1 LKFLTSKTY
10 SLNGIWKYCLNKKE
24 EYRDIQVPS
33 NWYLQGLNHHGKVY
47 YKKTFP
53 MLLQKDKDYYL
64 VFKGV
69 DYFCQV
75 KLNGRLI
82 GKHEGYFQEF
92 SFLVTDILQNG
103 ENLLEIEVDSP
114 KEPLDVWPDKKFL
127 IKGIFNHHDTRP
139 GSWDPEY
146 GQDKN
151 TGGIWNDVLIEEKN
165 KVHLGRNIK
174 VSPLLLKDGCA
185 RLDIEVPLIN
195 DVLPQEIEIILDI
208 SGVGFKD
215 KLKINQNIFLSL
227 GQNNIHLVKTIDQPK
242 LWTTWD
248 RGEPYLYNLKCI
260 ILNSKRNILD
270 ESSVQF
276 GIREIKIDSQWN
288 WYLNGERFFPRGTNI
303 IPTQWL
309 SGYSKKMIDKDIEM
323 LKEANVNA
331 VRVHAHINRQEF
343 YDACDKAGI
352 LVWQDF
358 PLQWS
363 YEESDEF
370 VQNAVSQMGD
380 MIEQFYNH
388 PSISVWCCHNEPSIN
403 RHKLDPLLYLTA
415 KAKDSTRYI
424 DIASDFTYHPY
435 PGWYRTN
442 YYEFCSLPG
451 APFINE
457 FGAQALPN
465 IETMREMMNKDEIWP
480 PKWSVWAYHDFQ
492 YDTTF
497 NVARVDMGD
506 SLEEFIRNSQEYQS
520 RLLKYAIEN
529 YRKNKYS
536 KITGIFQFMFVDNW
550 NAITWSVVDYFRR
563 PKEGYY
569 TLKTV
574 YQPILIGMDMDRE
587 KISLYA
593 IKTIG
598 IPNIWIV
605 NDTMDKYDHT
615 YAEITFFKDGK
626 RVIEKKIDTGSIS
639 NDSVKH
645 FSHPPLS
652 QGPVRLNLKDKGT
665 YHIEI
670 KLQNNKGDIISSN
683 SYRIEV
689 I

>member
-1 LKFLTSKTY
+1 MFLTSKTY
-10 SLNGIWKYCLNKKE
+10 SLNGIWKYCLNKQE
-24 EYRDIQVPS
+24 EYSDIQVPS
-33 NWYLQGLNHHGKVY
+33 NWYLQGLNHSGKVY
-47 YKKTFP
+47 YKKTFVIS
-53 MLLQKDKDYYL
+53 LQKDKDYYL

-75 KLNGRLI
+75 KLNGKLI

-92 SFLVTDILQNG
+92 SFLITDMLKDT
-103 ENLLEIEVDSP
+103 ENLLEVEVDSP
-114 KEPLDVWPDKKFL
+114 KEPVDIWPNKKYL

-151 TGGIWNDVLIEEKN
+151 TGGIWNDIFIEEKH
-165 KVHLGRNIK
+165 KIHLDKNIK
-174 VSPLLLKDGCA
+174 VSPLLLEDGRA
-185 RLDIEVPLIN
+185 RLDIDVPLN
-195 DVLPQEIEIILDI
+195 NNVFPQEIEIILEI
-208 SGVGFKD
+208 SGVGFKEKYKID
-215 KLKINQNIFLSL
+215 KNIFLSS
-227 GQNNIHLVKTIDQPK
+227 GKNNIHLVKTIDKPR

-248 RGEPYLYNLKCI
+248 RGKSYLYHLKCI
-260 ILNSKRNILD
+260 LLNSKGNILD
-270 ESSVQF
+270 ESSLQF
-276 GIREIKIDSQWN
+276 GIREIKIDTQWN
-288 WYLNGERFFPRGTNI
+288 WYLNGQRFFPRGTNI

-309 SGYSKKMIDKDIEM
+309 SEYNKQKIAQDIKM

-358 PLQWS
+358 PLIWS

-370 VQNAVSQMGD
+370 VQNAVSQIGD

-388 PSISVWCCHNEPSIN
+388 PSISVWCCHNEPSTN
-403 RHKLDPLLYLTA
+403 RYTLDPILYSTA

-424 DIASDFTYHPY
+424 DIASDFVYHPY
-435 PGWYRTN
+435 PGWYRTH
-442 YYEFCSLPG
+442 YYEFYLLPG
-451 APFINE
+451 APFISE

-465 IETMREMMNKDEIWP
+465 METMREMMNKDELWP

-497 NVARVDMGD
+497 NVARVDIGD
-506 SLEEFIRNSQEYQS
+506 SIEEFIENSQNYQS
-520 RLLKYAIEN
+520 KLLKYAIEN

-563 PKEGYY
+563 PKKSYHV
-569 TLKTV
+569 LKII
-574 YQPILIGMDMDRE
+574 YQPVLIGMDMDRE
-587 KISLYA
+587 KINLDA
-593 IKTIG
+593 LRTIG
-598 IPNIWIV
+598 ISSIWIV
-605 NDTMDKYDHT
+605 NDTLDKYENT
-615 YAEITFFKDGK
+615 YAEISLLKDK
-626 RVIEKKIDTGSIS
+626 EIAIESKIEIGCIPADC
-639 NDSVKH
+639 VKH
-645 FSHPPLS
+645 FFSPPMSEGLI
-652 QGPVRLNLKDKGT
+652 RLNLKEKGI
-665 YHIEI
+665 YHIEM
-670 KLQNNKGDIISSN
+670 KLKNKKGNIISRN
-683 SYRIEV
+683 SYVMEV

>member
-1 LKFLTSKTY
+1 MFLTSKTY
-10 SLNGIWKYCLNKKE
+10 SLNGIWKFCLNDGEK
-24 EYRDIQVPS
+24 YRDIQVPS
-33 NWYLQGLNHHGKVY
+33 NWYLQGLNHSGKVY
-47 YKKTFP
+47 YKRMFEIST
-53 MLLQKDKDYYL
+53 QKDKDYYL

-92 SFLVTDILQNG
+92 SFLITDMLKDG
-103 ENLLEIEVDSP
+103 ENLLEVEVDSP
-114 KEPLDVWPDKKFL
+114 KEPVDVWPDKKYL

-139 GSWDPEY
+139 GSWDLEY

-151 TGGIWNDVLIEEKN
+151 TGGIWNDILIEEKS
-165 KVHLGRNIK
+165 KIHLDKNIK
-174 VSPLLLKDGCA
+174 VSPLLLKDGRA
-185 RLDIEVPLIN
+185 RLDIDVPLN
-195 DVLPQEIEIILDI
+195 NNVFPQEIEIILEI
-208 SGVGFKD
+208 SGVGFKE
-215 KLKINQNIFLSL
+215 KFKIGKNIFLSS
-227 GQNNIHLVKTIDQPK
+227 GKNNIHLVKTIDKPK

-248 RGEPYLYNLKCI
+248 RGKPYLYNLKCTL
-260 ILNSKRNILD
+260 LNSKRHILD

-276 GIREIKIDSQWN
+276 GIREIKIDNQWN

-303 IPTQWL
+303 IPAQWL
-309 SGYSKKMIDKDIEM
+309 SEYNNQMIAQDIKM
-323 LKEANVNA
+323 LKEANINA

-343 YDACDKAGI
+343 YEACDKAGI

-370 VQNAVSQMGD
+370 VQNAVSQIGD

-388 PSISVWCCHNEPSIN
+388 PSISVWCCHNEPSTN
-403 RHKLDPLLYLTA
+403 RYTLDPLLYLTA

-424 DIASDFTYHPY
+424 DIASDFAYHPY
-435 PGWYRTN
+435 PGWYRTH

-465 IETMREMMNKDEIWP
+465 VETMREMMNKDELWP

-497 NVARVDMGD
+497 NVAKVDIGN
-506 SLEEFIRNSQEYQS
+506 SIEEFIINSQDYQS
-520 RLLKYAIEN
+520 KLLKYAIEN

-563 PKEGYY
+563 PKKSYNV
-569 TLKTV
+569 LKII
-574 YQPILIGMDMDRE
+574 YQPVLIGMDMDRE
-587 KISLYA
+587 KMSLDTLRTMGISS
-593 IKTIG
+593 
-598 IPNIWIV
+598 IWIV
-605 NDTMDKYDHT
+605 NDTLDKYENT
-615 YAEITFFKDGK
+615 YAEINLLKDK
-626 RVIEKKIDTGSIS
+626 EIVIERKIEIGCIPADC
-639 NDSVKH
+639 VKH
-645 FSHPPLS
+645 FSNPPLS
-652 QGPVRLNLKDKGT
+652 EGLIRLNLKEKGI
-665 YHIEI
+665 YNIEM
-670 KLQNNKGDIISSN
+670 KLKNKKGNIISRN
-683 SYRIEV
+683 SYMIEV